1 MKEKLNHQYLIYVK
15 VVLVLLLWYRK
26 IYYLFP
32 EKNKISIINISY
44 YELVREIKVP
54 NSEWIYGAC
63 MLNKNI
69 LFIGDEKGIIRKWKI
84 EEDNLKLISKE
95 EKAHNKYIFT
105 LLNIGNGYIASGS
118 SDNTIKIW
126 KI

>member
-1 MKEKLNHQYLIYVK
+1 
-15 VVLVLLLWYRK
+15 
-26 IYYLFP
+26 
-32 EKNKISIINISY
+32 
-44 YELVREIKVP
+44 
-54 NSEWIYGAC
+54 